1 MKHIH
6 KFRRV
11 HIASFLALV
20 TLVTGLV
27 LNAPTARAADAGVVY
42 HGGPVVAGDMKVYV
56 IFWEPPGSFVS
67 TGYHRLLKRF
77 FKDVGDASLYEINEQ
92 YADTLGHA
100 PTGAVLADAFVD
112 TSPYPSAPFILDS
125 DIRRE
130 VVHAMN
136 VNGWTPGIDHA
147 FFVFTALNTLIC
159 SPFGTC
165 SAPASSLC
173 AYHFGFGT
181 VGGPVL
187 YAAMPYA
194 GTSLADCYGLAASPN
209 RDIDADAEINLASH
223 EQMEIATDPEAT
235 GWFGPGGI
243 FDEIGD
249 KCAGLR
255 ATQCRGRRCGLQGT
269 CLHRAG
275 RVGQHRF
282 GLRAHG
288 SLGKVLARQQR
299 QLLSR
304 RRVDGRVV
312 ERARM
317 SLRRLSSSRSMRC
330 VVGGSSG
337 SWPADTGE
345 DGCDDPVAQG

>member
-1 MKHIH
+1 MLNTSTTTGTGARSTRRPADRRWLRKKYSCEERSIPVKHIH
-6 KFRRV
+6 KLGRPV

-27 LNAPTARAADAGVVY
+27 LNAPTAHAADAGVVY

-67 TGYHRLLKRF
+67 TGYHRLLKRY
-77 FKDVGDASLYEINEQ
+77 FKDVGDSGLYEINEQ
-92 YADTLGHA
+92 YADTSGHA

-112 TSPYPSAPFILDS
+112 ASPYPSAPFILDS

-136 VNGWTPGIDHA
+136 VNGWKPGIGHV
-147 FFVFTALNTLIC
+147 FFVFTALNSIIC

-194 GTSLADCYGLAASPN
+194 GNSLAGCYGLADSPN

-249 KCAGLR
+249 KCAG
-255 ATQCRGRRCGLQGT
+255 
-269 CLHRAG
+269 
-275 RVGQHRF
+275 VF
-282 GLRAHG
+282 GPLDAKG
-288 SLGKVLARQQR
+288 A
-299 QLLSR
+299 
-304 RRVDGRVV
+304 DVV
-312 ERARM
+312 FKGHAYIVQEEWDNT
-317 SLRRLSSSRSMRC
+317 
-330 VVGGSSG
+330 VSG
-337 SWPADTGE
+337 CALTG
-345 DGCDDPVAQG
+345 P

>member
-1 MKHIH
+1 MLNTTTITGLGRVPREDRQTDVGSERSIPVKRIH
-6 KFRRV
+6 KSRRPV
-11 HIASFLALV
+11 HIASFLAFV

-42 HGGPVVAGDMKVYV
+42 HGGPVVAGEMKVYV
-56 IFWEPPGSFVS
+56 TFWEPPGSFVS

-77 FKDVGDASLYEINEQ
+77 FKDVGGSGLYEINEQ
-92 YADTLGHA
+92 YADTSGHA

-130 VVHAMN
+130 VVHAMS
-136 VNGWTPGIDHA
+136 VNGWKPGIGHA
-147 FFVFTALNTLIC
+147 FFVFTALNRLIC

-181 VGGPVL
+181 AAGPVL

-194 GTSLADCYGLAASPN
+194 GNSLAGCYGLADSPN

-249 KCAGLR
+249 KCAG
-255 ATQCRGRRCGLQGT
+255 
-269 CLHRAG
+269 
-275 RVGQHRF
+275 VF
-282 GLRAHG
+282 GPVNAKG
-288 SLGKVLARQQR
+288 A
-299 QLLSR
+299 
-304 RRVDGRVV
+304 DVV
-312 ERARM
+312 FKGHAYIVQEEWDNT
-317 SLRRLSSSRSMRC
+317 
-330 VVGGSSG
+330 VSG
-337 SWPADTGE
+337 CALTG
-345 DGCDDPVAQG
+345 P